1 MLNGIKKITWNIRF
15 FVVCLLAALVALCF
29 VGCKK
34 DAEGGGT
41 PPSEDVGFALTQ
53 TVAELDIDDTLL
65 LETKSGNLSGTV
77 VWTSADESVVT
88 VSNGL
93 VTPVGE
99 GITTVTATLHGYSAS
114 CMIRV
119 YNSKA
124 APTLALNVNDVTIGK
139 GETFT
144 VQTSLTYK
152 GEDISAD
159 AQYVWAL
166 ADGGVDG
173 VAKLT
178 ADGKN
183 AVVEGSAYGTTKYV
197 VAATVRD
204 LTLTESFSVTVRDAG
219 IVLDIPQLTPVKGGG
234 YETDLYTTNAGGYY
248 KNLPIA
254 VNVYENGALIE
265 NAQVEFSSENAA
277 IAKMENGMLVGL
289 DEGQTVITARYNDSV
304 VSIVV
309 YVVKPTFTLAQKAL
323 FEVGDL
329 QPYVAEEPL
338 AGEIT
343 DVTIGGTSVYGGASA
358 GGFTLS
364 AEKLNALSLD
374 NYGEAR
380 AFVIET
386 TEALYALT
394 ADLYSLVIESA
405 EDYARWGEVS
415 LAAGYEKDGYQY
427 WGGYFVMGANLAKDG
442 GIPMNQFIDRLNAK
456 VGGPNGDKGGFVG
469 VFDGRGYNIDGL
481 YKTDT
486 GIRSGFIGIMSAGSV
501 LKNVSFTNATFD
513 DTQGCF
519 IAFGGAKATVENLY
533 IEYAKI
539 LNSDTSTNLQGAT
552 FFGGNNGGVVPT
564 NCFIDASRAEISG
577 DGYKFKL
584 IGKGEYKG
592 FGCLYPVDATSVE
605 GVLGGQPWGTR
616 CTATNI
622 AAMQNDTAYQTLI
635 SKYDTSFWTVL
646 NGVPVPKKLYEEVY
660 AKDEAIGL
668 AKAAPETVEVG
679 GSYRIHPN
687 RNYVILS
694 ADNGVKVE
702 GNTLIIPE
710 NTTIGTEI
718 TVCLTSVFNSENTY
732 TFTAQVV
739 EPEPEYVAPVINLDI
754 QVVDGVAVLNDE
766 TFSVTVGKASDDFGE
781 VESVL
786 FGEKELDA
794 SKFSV
799 ENGVLSAP
807 LSVFGFDT
815 FGVEDLFVEFCGGQV
830 VQLPD
835 TTVISKVIKTVE
847 AYASWTVISKAAGY
861 TSGGYQYWSG
871 YFQLGANL
879 SQEGGIALNEGIHRD
894 LVGSASG
901 AAGGFAGTF
910 DGCGYTIDGLTKNSD
925 LKSGFVGVIAGGTLK
940 NIAFTN
946 AVYNGAQ
953 GGLISFAGRGTYE
966 DIYVSYASVSGVVAG
981 NYAGTFDVGNSGS
994 TMKRVFVDAEN
1005 TVWDESSKV
1014 NFDLVGKGNY
1024 AEGLYGVD
1032 NRLSGGLTWPNEE
1045 TTGSISMVDSF
1056 FRFESTVA
1064 SFETFYNN
1072 TASSYYMAVSAWLT
1086 ACESW
1091 TVVNGAPIFKAMVK

>member
-1 MLNGIKKITWNIRF
+1 MNGIKRIAWNIRVT
-15 FVVCLLAALVALCF
+15 VVCLLVALMALCF

-34 DAEGGGT
+34 DSNSSVAS
-41 PPSEDVGFALTQ
+41 PSEDVSFALTQ
-53 TVAELDIDDTLL
+53 TVAELDIDDTLQ
-65 LETKSGNLSGTV
+65 LETKIVNLSGTI
-77 VWTSADESVVT
+77 VWTSDNESVVR

-99 GITTVTATLHGYSAS
+99 GITTVTATLHGYTAS

-119 YNSKA
+119 YNSHA
-124 APTLALNVNDVTIGK
+124 APTLTLNVSEVTLGK

-144 VQTSLTYK
+144 MQAMIVYK

-166 ADGGVDG
+166 AEDGMDG
-173 VAKLT
+173 VATLT

-204 LTLTESFSVTVRDAG
+204 MTLTESFLVTVRDAG

-248 KNLPIA
+248 KNLPVE
-254 VNVYENGALIE
+254 VNVYENGAIIE
-265 NAQVEFSSENAA
+265 NAQVEFTSENAA
-277 IAKMENGMLVGL
+277 IAKIENGMLVGL
-289 DEGQTVITARYNDSV
+289 DEGQTVITAKYNDSTV
-304 VSIVV
+304 AITVS
-309 YVVKPTFTLAQKAL
+309 VVKPTFTLAQKAL

-329 QPYVAEEPL
+329 QPYVAEETL
-338 AGEIT
+338 AGEIE
-343 DVTIGGTSVYGGASA
+343 DVTIGGTSVYGGASE

-374 NYGEAR
+374 NYGENR

-386 TEALYALT
+386 AEALYALT
-394 ADLYSLVIESA
+394 ADLYSLVIETA
-405 EDYARWGEVS
+405 EDYARWGEIS

-427 WGGYFVMGANLAKDG
+427 WGGYFVMGANISADG
-442 GIPMNQFIDRLNAK
+442 GIPMNQFIDRHNTK

-481 YKTDT
+481 YKTKT
-486 GIRSGFIGIMSAGSV
+486 GIRSGFVGIMSAGSV

-533 IEYAKI
+533 IDYAKI
-539 LNSDTSTNLQGAT
+539 LNADNSTNLQGAT

-592 FGCLYPVDATSVE
+592 LGCLYPADATAVE
-605 GVLGGQPWGTR
+605 GVEGGQPWGTR
-616 CTATNI
+616 CVTTDI
-622 AAMQNDTAYQTLI
+622 AVMQNDTAYQTLL
-635 SKYDTSFWTVL
+635 SKYDTAFWTVL
-646 NGVPVPKKLYEEVY
+646 NGVPVPKKLYEEIY
-660 AKDEAIGL
+660 AKDEPIGL
-668 AKAAPETVEVG
+668 AENAPEAVEVG
-679 GSYRIHPN
+679 GSYRIYPN

-694 ADNGVKVE
+694 ADNGVKME

-710 NTTIGTEI
+710 NTTLGTEI
-718 TVCLTSVFNSENTY
+718 TVCLTSVFNSDNAY
-732 TFTAQVV
+732 TFTVTVV
-739 EPEPEYVAPVINLDI
+739 EPEPEYIAPVINLDI
-754 QVVDGVAVLNDE
+754 QVVDGVATLSDKTLNL
-766 TFSVTVGKASDDFGE
+766 TVGKAGE
-781 VESVL
+781 ELGNLTSVL
-786 FGEKELDA
+786 FGEKELNA
-794 SKFSV
+794 SKFDV
-799 ENGVLSAP
+799 ANGVVSAP

-815 FGVEDLFVEFCGGQV
+815 FGVGNLVFSFDNGKEIEF
-830 VQLPD
+830 PD
-835 TTVISKVIKTVE
+835 TAVISKVIMTVE
-847 AYASWTVISKAAGY
+847 DYANWTTIAKATGY
-861 TSGGYQYWSG
+861 MDGGYQYWSG

-879 SQEGGIALNEGIHRD
+879 SQEGGIPLNEGIHRD

-910 DGCGYTIDGLTKNSD
+910 DGCGYTIDGLTKNSN

-940 NIAFTN
+940 NIALTN
-946 AVYNGAQ
+946 AVFNGSQ

-966 DIYVSYASVSGVVAG
+966 DIYVSYASVSGVVVG

-994 TMKRVFVDAEN
+994 TMKRVFISAEN
-1005 TVWDESSKV
+1005 TVWDDSSKA

-1032 NRLSGGLTWPNEE
+1032 NRLKEALTWPNADN
-1045 TTGSISMVDSF
+1045 TGSISMVDSA
-1056 FRFESTVA
+1056 FRFETA
-1064 SFETFYNN
+1064 SAPFEAFYNN
-1072 TASSYYMAVSAWLT
+1072 AASSYYTAVSVWLIK
-1086 ACESW
+1086 CDSW
-1091 TVVNGAPIFKAMVK
+1091 TVVNGVPVFKTK